1 MTASDR
7 AGINRLMLQVER
19 DLVAQARLRTLLV
32 DADST
37 VAIHRRELRI
47 MKARIRRDSR
57 LRTQRA
63 LPRPIGNPA

>member
-1 MTASDR
+1 MTVSDR

-32 DADST
+32 DADLT

-47 MKARIRRDSR
+47 MKLQIRRNSR
-57 LRTQRA
+57 LRTQPA
-63 LPRPIGNPA
+63 LPRRISNPA